1 MRRVLFGLLAIGVL
15 NIVTTAAWPPVVTVL
30 TDSMAPKIDA
40 GDAVI
45 VFKEPHPSVGDIVR
59 VRVSPEGRR
68 IGYPS
73 TIVHR
78 IVERAEDG
86 TFRTQGDAKPQ
97 ADPFP
102 VRPSDIDGRVVWTI
116 PAVGHV
122 VGTVTNP
129 FLLLWAAIGG
139 LFAFGLPV
147 LERRWVRR
155 ALVQANLARAQRAV
169 HPPSTTRV

>member
-30 TDSMAPKIDA
+30 TGSMAPKIDA
-40 GDAVI
+40 GAAVI
-45 VFKEPHPSVGDIVR
+45 LFKEPNPAIGDIVR
-59 VRVSPEGRR
+59 VRVSQEGRR
-68 IGYPS
+68 LGYPS

-86 TFRTQGDAKPQ
+86 TFRTKGDAKPQ

-102 VRPSDIDGRVVWTI
+102 VRASDIDGRVVWTI
-116 PAVGHV
+116 PVLGRGVALL
-122 VGTVTNP
+122 TNP
-129 FLLLWAAIGG
+129 FIILWAAFGG
-139 LFAFGLPV
+139 LFAFGLPL
-147 LERRWVRR
+147 LEKRWVRR
-155 ALVQANLARAQRAV
+155 ALVQANLARGQRAV